1 MISSSVSH
9 QSWVIKYYNTLFV
22 ILLCTIFVLLYYST
36 LMRLT
41 TYWLNIFWD
50 LGIALLTLSSKN
62 LSFGTFLDFSNIFLW
77 LFIWTFFNLQNYFY
91 PNVKLNWH
99 LLPVDL
105 HLALKVVLKIT
116 YSKHK
121 PFPPFYPKN
130 YIFPHQMWIFLP
142 FSRIMLEFHYTR
154 TLFSCNSAK
163 TFYVWLF
170 ILSLKQIKGIFGWI
184 NNYSCFIFDCCNI
197 CKMTF
202 IKI

>member
-1 MISSSVSH
+1 MHHLCITLLLNFDAT
-9 QSWVIKYYNTLFV
+9 YY
-22 ILLCTIFVLLYYST
+22 
-36 LMRLT
+36 
-41 TYWLNIFWD
+41 YWLNIFWD

-163 TFYVWLF
+163 TLYVWLF
-170 ILSLKQIKGIFGWI
+170 ILSLKQIKVLFGGIYRQSPVKSPDIKTHSPSTYSNSLTI
-184 NNYSCFIFDCCNI
+184 NLQ
-197 CKMTF
+197 
-202 IKI
+202 